1 MDFEFPRGDTFLFKF
16 RLKDKNGEEI
26 VLGVGDKLYFTVK
39 KSSKSTDRAIQ
50 KITPS
55 GIVYEED
62 GYYHITIDSNDTAEL
77 DYGTYQYDIELKTAT
92 GVVKTLIL
100 GSITLTDEITF
111 KGDEN

>member
-26 VLGVGDKLYFTVK
+26 VLQAGDKLYFTVK
-39 KSSKSTDRAIQ
+39 KNAKSTDRIIQ
-50 KITPS
+50 KTTPS
-55 GIVYEED
+55 GITYD
-62 GYYHITIDSNDTAEL
+62 SGYYHITIDSNDTAEQN
-77 DYGTYQYDIELKTAT
+77 YGTYQYDIELKTAS

-111 KGDEN
+111 KGDES